1 VVARIFGGSRVN
13 AGRASADDFDVV
25 ILGGG
30 PAGCA
35 TALAL
40 ARLGAFRI
48 LVVEAG
54 HYDAVRI
61 GESIPPDTR
70 VVLEQLGVWEEFLK
84 EAHEPCLGS
93 CSSWGDDALGYNDFL
108 FNPLGNGWHLDRRRF
123 DGFLA
128 RKVLQHGTALYKGTR
143 FGGCERE
150 GNGFRLRLGGGD
162 KPAQV
167 VGARFVVDA
176 TGMRSSFARY
186 VGASRQFLDQ
196 LLCIT
201 AFFELPSDANFS
213 KLTMLEAVEYGWWY
227 AARLPNRRIA
237 VAVAS
242 DPEII
247 KRNALR
253 KPDGWL
259 DHLKQ
264 TNHVAAELACCRF
277 IDDSQMTC
285 AAPSFVLDKVA
296 GDGWLAVGDAASAYD
311 PISSQGI
318 YKALSD
324 GARAAEAIAASL
336 RGDDL
341 KLGEYQSSAAPRF
354 QQYLGNRNFFY
365 GLERRWPASA
375 FWMRR
380 QARTAVPA
388 GKQVR
393 TN

>member
-1 VVARIFGGSRVN
+1 MAARILGCSRVN
-13 AGRASADDFDVV
+13 AGGASAGDFDVV

-40 ARLGAFRI
+40 ARLGTFRV

-54 HYDAVRI
+54 HYEAVRI
-61 GESIPPDTR
+61 GESIPPDIR
-70 VVLEQLGVWEEFLK
+70 VVLEQLGAWEDFLE

-123 DGFLA
+123 DAFLA

-143 FGGCERE
+143 FDGCERVE

-176 TGMRSSFARY
+176 TGMRSSFARHM
-186 VGASRQFLDQ
+186 GASRRFLDQ

-201 AFFELPSDANFS
+201 AFFELPSSANFS

-247 KRNALR
+247 KQNALR
-253 KPDGWL
+253 RQDGWL

-264 TNHVAAELACCRF
+264 TNHVSAELAGCSF
-277 IDDSQMTC
+277 MDDSQMTC

-324 GARAAEAIAASL
+324 GARAGEAIAASL
-336 RGDDL
+336 RGNDAR
-341 KLGEYQSSAAPRF
+341 LGEYQSSAAPRF

-365 GLERRWPASA
+365 GLEQRWPASA
-375 FWMRR
+375 FWTRR

-388 GKQVR
+388 
-393 TN
+393 

>member
-1 VVARIFGGSRVN
+1 VN
-13 AGRASADDFDVV
+13 SSGASVGDFDVV

-40 ARLGAFRI
+40 ARLGAFRV

-54 HYDAVRI
+54 HYEAVRI

-70 VVLEQLGVWEEFLK
+70 VVLEQLGVWEDFLK

-123 DGFLA
+123 DAFLA
-128 RKVLQHGTALYKGTR
+128 RKVLQQGTALVKGTR
-143 FGGCERE
+143 LDCCERVE
-150 GNGFRLRLGGGD
+150 ESGFRLRLGGGD
-162 KPAQV
+162 KPAQL

-176 TGMRSSFARY
+176 TGMRSSFARHM
-186 VGASRQFLDQ
+186 GANRRFLDQ

-201 AFFELPSDANFS
+201 AFFELPSSANFS

-227 AARLPNRRIA
+227 AARLPDRRIA

-247 KRNALR
+247 KHNALR
-253 KPDGWL
+253 RQDGWL
-259 DHLKQ
+259 DQLKQ
-264 TNHVAAELACCRF
+264 TNHVSAELAGCRL

-285 AAPSFVLDKVA
+285 AAPSFFLDKVA

-318 YKALSD
+318 DKALSD

-336 RGDDL
+336 RGSDAR
-341 KLGEYQSSAAPRF
+341 LGEYQSSAAPRF
-354 QQYLGNRNFFY
+354 QQYLGQRNFFY
-365 GLERRWPASA
+365 GLEQRWPASP
-375 FWMRR
+375 FWTRR
-380 QARTAVPA
+380 QARTAVSA
-388 GKQVR
+388 EKQAR
-393 TN
+393 AN

>member
-1 VVARIFGGSRVN
+1 VN
-13 AGRASADDFDVV
+13 AGGGPVDDFDAV

-40 ARLGAFRI
+40 ARLGPFRV

-54 HYDAVRI
+54 HYDGTRI

-70 VVLEQLGVWEEFLK
+70 VVLEQLGVWQDFLQ

-108 FNPLGNGWHLDRRRF
+108 FNPLGNGWHLDRQRF
-123 DGFLA
+123 DAFLA
-128 RKVLQHGTALYKGTR
+128 RKVLQHGIALIKGTR
-143 FGGCERE
+143 FDGCERDA
-150 GNGFRLRLGGGD
+150 NGFRLRLGGGD
-162 KPAQV
+162 QSTQLV
-167 VGARFVVDA
+167 NARFVVDA
-176 TGMRSSFARY
+176 TGTRSSFARY
-186 VGASRQFLDQ
+186 MGASRRFLDQ

-201 AFFELPSDANFS
+201 AFFELPVAANFS

-242 DPEII
+242 DPEIV
-247 KRNALR
+247 KHNALR
-253 KPDGWL
+253 SRDGWL
-259 DHLKQ
+259 DHLKA
-264 TNHVAAELACCRF
+264 TNHVSVALAGCRL

-285 AAPSFVLDKVA
+285 AAPSFFLDKVV

-324 GARAAEAIAASL
+324 GARAGEAIAARLGGNDAKL
-336 RGDDL
+336 R
-341 KLGEYQSSAAPRF
+341 EYQASATPRF
-354 QQYLGNRNFFY
+354 EQYLGQRNFFY
-365 GLERRWPASA
+365 GLEQRWPASA
-375 FWMRR
+375 FWTRR
-380 QARTAVPA
+380 QARIAVPA
-388 GKQVR
+388 
-393 TN
+393 